1 LLDGARP
8 QSVTAVV
15 QTIKPDIYPRV
26 DDEATIIVTYP
37 ETQDIIQASW
47 NWPFGRNDMS
57 VYGKVGYLHA
67 DNARDM
73 RVRLPGESAERQ
85 ETTAQILMP
94 SRDPLTYLIQ
104 VLNGNID
111 PAGGLYFVDINVVAM
126 EILDAAMESVRLG
139 ATVYLSEE

>member
-37 ETQDIIQASW
+37 KAQGIIQASW
-47 NWPFGRNDMS
+47 NWPFSRKDMS

-67 DNARDM
+67 DNATDV
-73 RVRLPGESAERQ
+73 RVRLPGESAEQR
-85 ETTAQILMP
+85 ETAAQILAP
-94 SRDPLTYLIQ
+94 SGDPFTYLAQ

-111 PAGGLYFVDINVVAM
+111 PAGGLYSAEINMVAM
-126 EILDAAMESVRLG
+126 EILDAALESVRLG
-139 ATVYLSEE
+139 ATIFLSEE